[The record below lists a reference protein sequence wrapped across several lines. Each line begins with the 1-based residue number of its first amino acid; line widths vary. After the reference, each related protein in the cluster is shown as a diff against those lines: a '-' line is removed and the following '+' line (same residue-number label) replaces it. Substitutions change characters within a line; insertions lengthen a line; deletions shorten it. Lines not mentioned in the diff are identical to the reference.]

1 MTKVA
6 GVSSR
11 GWVGGGSGAVLA
23 GVSGEEISSRA
34 GSEEGG
40 AFSLRKVR
48 LNLNP
53 RSSSL
58 LFLPAQTLWK
68 CEFFWVLKLG
78 IFGNRDK
85 YVLLCWQV

>member
-1 MTKVA
+1 MSSLTKVA

-11 GWVGGGSGAVLA
+11 GRVGGGFGAVLA
-23 GVSGEEISSRA
+23 GVSGGEIPSGA
-34 GSEEGG
+34 VSEEGG

-58 LFLPAQTLWK
+58 LLLPAQILWK
-68 CEFFWVLKLG
+68 CESCRPGL
-78 IFGNRDK
+78 ITRIE
-85 YVLLCWQV
+85 LLIKSL